1 MLSLKKRGLGETPQ
15 NGQFFLLSEKKKKM
29 NRKEMNEGKKRE
41 GRDEREKKK
50 PEGRE
55 AKKKREAETGIEPSL
70 TLKDPAVPAFPPY
83 TAR

>member
-1 MLSLKKRGLGETPQ
+1 
-15 NGQFFLLSEKKKKM
+15 M

-70 TLKDPAVPAFPPY
+70 TLNDPAVPAFPPY